1 LDGFYYY
8 TFGTMVFF
16 SILYSLYII
25 IDNQEVIL
33 FKLSEQGNLKILSQ
47 NNESRKLKEDEW
59 RCSGCGKINPNYIN
73 FCGCGY
79 SKPKQHE

>member
-1 LDGFYYY
+1 MGFI
-8 TFGTMVFF
+8 TILLGTMVFF

-47 NNESRKLKEDEW
+47 NNESRKLKKTNGAAQDAE
-59 RCSGCGKINPNYIN
+59 K
-73 FCGCGY
+73 
-79 SKPKQHE
+79 